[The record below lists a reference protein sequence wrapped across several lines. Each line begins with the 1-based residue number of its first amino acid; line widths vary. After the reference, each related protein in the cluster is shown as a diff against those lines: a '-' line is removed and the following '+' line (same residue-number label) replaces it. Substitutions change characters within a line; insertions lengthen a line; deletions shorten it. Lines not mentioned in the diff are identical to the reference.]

1 MANEKL
7 LDVDI
12 VTPQKVF
19 FSGKAQNVSV
29 PGSQSPFQVLFN
41 HAPIVSS
48 LDLGI
53 VRIVDENG
61 KNNFYATGTGFVEVS
76 KNKVSIL
83 VENAFEGSAI
93 SIVETNLKLKTAK
106 EQLALSKNQDEAELA
121 KQSIKFA
128 ENLIK
133 TYEKSK
139 EN

>member
-7 LDVDI
+7 MDVDI
-12 VTPQKVF
+12 VTPQKVY
-19 FSGKAQNVSV
+19 FSGKAESVAV
-29 PGSQSPFQVLFN
+29 PGSQSPFQVLYN

-53 VRIVDENG
+53 VRIVDEKG
-61 KNNFYATGTGFVEVS
+61 KNNFFATGTGFVEVS

-83 VENAFEGSAI
+83 VENASEGSAI
-93 SIVETNLKLKTAK
+93 NIDDTNNKLKAAK
-106 EQLALSKNQDEAELA
+106 EQLAASKNQDEAELA

-128 ENLIK
+128 ENLLK
-133 TYEKSK
+133 AYEKAK